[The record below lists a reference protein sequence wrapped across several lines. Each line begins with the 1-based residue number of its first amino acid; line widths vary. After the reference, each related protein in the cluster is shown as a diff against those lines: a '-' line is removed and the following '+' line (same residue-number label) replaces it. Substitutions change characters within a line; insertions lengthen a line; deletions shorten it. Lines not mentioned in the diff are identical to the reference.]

1 MRVYVLLIAADTDN
15 QGIHTIKEFGTD
27 RHKVLMFE
35 CEDDATRYALLLEAQ
50 DFPTPTV
57 EAIDSEEVESF
68 CRDAGYDTELVREGT
83 TAPVIPPPA
92 NIELEDW
99 EQKNAP
105 ADAKAAETTQ
115 TQEDPGDREMSDT
128 DLDDIRRRLEKLL

>member
-15 QGIHTIKEFGTD
+15 QGIHTVKEFGSG

-57 EAIDSEEVESF
+57 EPIDSEEVEAF
-68 CRDAGYDTELVREGT
+68 CRDAGYEAELVKEGT
-83 TAPVIPPPA
+83 AAPTVPPPT
-92 NIELEDW
+92 NVELDDW
-99 EQKNAP
+99 EQKTAP
-105 ADAKAAETTQ
+105 ADAETID
-115 TQEDPGDREMSDT
+115 EEPDAGDDAREMSDT